1 MGAFRG
7 AVEVGADAVE
17 TDIHLTRDGVVVL
30 SHDKDLKR
38 CFGRKEKLI
47 DVDYEFVS
55 SLKTLKE
62 PHESMP
68 RLFDLLDYLA
78 HPGQEHV
85 WAMLDIKVSYGCCVY
100 RSLR

>member
-7 AVEVGADAVE
+7 AVEIGADAVE
-17 TDIHLTRDGVVVL
+17 TDIHLTKDGVVVL

-47 DVDYEFVS
+47 NCDYDFVS
-55 SLKTLKE
+55 KLKTLKE

-68 RLFDLLDYLA
+68 RLGDLLEYLA
-78 HPGQEHV
+78 QPGLEKI
-85 WAMLDIKVSYGCCVY
+85 WELLDIKVSPGCPACAAWH
-100 RSLR
+100 